1 VSKIRTK
8 HLAMRLSGLPRISDN
23 SSHLEQYQTEGDLA
37 ARWLTDINS
46 DNSLVGARVVDLGAG
61 NGILAMGA
69 LLLGASH
76 ATLIEV
82 DSEAVKISEAHGREI
97 AVETNSTI
105 EVIEAEL
112 KGWPDGLEADMVIMN
127 PPWGFQSKGAD
138 RIFIEAALA
147 SPADTIHLMHSAQ
160 ATHPPEMAEQAG
172 WDVEKRFS
180 AEFRLPA
187 SMAHHTNR
195 TTSTR
200 ATFWSFKR
208 RD

>member
-1 VSKIRTK
+1 MSRIRTK
-8 HLAMRLSGLPRISDN
+8 HLAMRLSGLPRVIEN
-23 SSHLEQYQTEGDLA
+23 SPFLEQYQTEGDLA

-61 NGILAMGA
+61 NGILALGA
-69 LLLGASH
+69 LLLGASK

-82 DSEAVKISEAHGREI
+82 DSQAVRIAEIYGREI
-97 AVETNSTI
+97 AAETGSTI

-112 KGWPDGLEADMVIMN
+112 KGWPQGLDADVVIMN

-138 RIFIEAALA
+138 RVFIEAALA
-147 SPADTIHLMHSAQ
+147 SPAETIHLMHSAQ
-160 ATHPPEMAEQAG
+160 AIHPPEMAQRAG
-172 WDVEKRFS
+172 WEVEKRFS

-187 SMAHHTNR
+187 SMAHHSHR

-200 ATFWSFKR
+200 ATFWCFKR
-208 RD
+208 

>member
-1 VSKIRTK
+1 VSQIRTK
-8 HLAMRLSGLPRISDN
+8 HLAMRLSGLPRVAELSP
-23 SSHLEQYQTEGDLA
+23 HLEQYQTEGDLA

-61 NGILAMGA
+61 NGILALGA
-69 LLLGASH
+69 LLLGANH

-82 DSEAVKISEAHGREI
+82 DPQAVKIAETYGREI
-97 AVETNSTI
+97 AVETGSTI

-112 KGWPDGLEADMVIMN
+112 KGWPQGLGADVVIMN
-127 PPWGFQSKGAD
+127 PPWGYQSKGAD
-138 RIFIEAALA
+138 RVFIEAALA
-147 SPADTIHLMHSAQ
+147 SPAKTIHLVHSAQ

-172 WDVEKRFS
+172 WEVEKRFS

-187 SMAHHTNR
+187 SMAHHSHR

-200 ATFWSFKR
+200 ATFWRFKR
-208 RD
+208 